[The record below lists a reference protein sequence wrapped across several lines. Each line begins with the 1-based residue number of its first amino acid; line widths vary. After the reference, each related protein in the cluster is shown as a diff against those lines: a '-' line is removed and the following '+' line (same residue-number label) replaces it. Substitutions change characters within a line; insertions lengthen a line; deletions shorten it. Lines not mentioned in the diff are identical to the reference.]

1 MVKLADTLQRWR
13 DRAKGM
19 RAAAARMR
27 DPTAKRMAFGI
38 AEGYELLAKHIEER
52 AAAPRKRR
60 PGTAFTVRVGG
71 AVHRGTF
78 EVSGGLIFVS
88 RGIWSHSQP
97 LGDYARPQVL
107 AKRISAQAVRS
118 KVKRGNPRRGNPR
131 RHVTAR

>member
-1 MVKLADTLQRWR
+1 MVKLVDTLQRWR

-27 DPTAKRMAFGI
+27 DPKAKRIALGI
-38 AEGYELLAKHIEER
+38 AEGYELLVKHIEER

-71 AVHRGTF
+71 AVRRGTF

-88 RGIWSHSQP
+88 RGVWSHSQP
-97 LGDYARPQVL
+97 LGDHARCPQVL
-107 AKRISAQAVRS
+107 AKRILAQAVRS
-118 KVKRGNPRRGNPR
+118 KAKRGNPG
-131 RHVTAR
+131 RHVAPR